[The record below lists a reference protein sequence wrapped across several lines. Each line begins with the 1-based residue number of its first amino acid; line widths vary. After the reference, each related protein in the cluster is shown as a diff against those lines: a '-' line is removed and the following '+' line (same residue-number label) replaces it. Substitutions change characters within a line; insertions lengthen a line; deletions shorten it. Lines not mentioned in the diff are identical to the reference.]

1 MRRLLVVVL
10 VAISMWSCGTD
21 KGPTPPSS
29 IVLPPLTV
37 TSPDGNVL
45 TATID
50 GAAFNGMAVLA
61 FKFSNTADGS
71 QQLIGIGGSNF
82 LSEPFR
88 DLQIAFPA
96 AIGTHTLDSLAI
108 PGASL
113 SVQHSPSDA
122 SPMIWTTFRPDAS
135 GTITVTSLTSSSASG
150 TFSLVLQPLT
160 ATGATGAITVTN
172 GVFDVTLSALPL
184 LPHVSRSSPA
194 R

>member
-10 VAISMWSCGTD
+10 ASAWMWSCGTD
-21 KGPTPPSS
+21 TGPTPPSS
-29 IVLPPLTV
+29 IVLPPVTV

-50 GAAFNGMAVLA
+50 GAAFSGMAVLA

-71 QQLIGIGGSNF
+71 QQLIGIGGGNF

-96 AIGTHTLDSLAI
+96 AIGTHILDSLAI

-113 SVQHSPSDA
+113 SVPHSLSDA

-150 TFSLVLQPLT
+150 TFSLILQPLT
-160 ATGATGAITVTN
+160 ATGATGSVTVTN
-172 GVFDVTLSALPL
+172 GVFDVTLSARDLGFPFDDAGH
-184 LPHVSRSSPA
+184 P
-194 R
+194 